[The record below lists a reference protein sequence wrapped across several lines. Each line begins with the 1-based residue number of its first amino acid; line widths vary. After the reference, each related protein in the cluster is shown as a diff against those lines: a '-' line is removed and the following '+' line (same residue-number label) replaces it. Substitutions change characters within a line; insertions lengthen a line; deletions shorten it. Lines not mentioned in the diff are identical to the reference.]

1 MIALGILGKFGALF
15 ATIPEPIIGGMFWA
29 LFGMI
34 LAVGLSNLQYVDL
47 NSSRNLFVLGFS
59 FFTGMMIPHWFETNP
74 GAIDTGVSLKADFI
88 FSFSKCFPV
97 ELSATKPPPH
107 LE

>member
-1 MIALGILGKFGALF
+1 MVQVGAVIMILLGILGKVGAVF
-15 ATIPEPIIGGMFWA
+15 ATIPEPIVGGMFWA

-59 FFTGMMIPHWFETNP
+59 FFTGMMIPHWVGKNET
-74 GAIDTGVSLKADFI
+74 AIDTGK
-88 FSFSKCFPV
+88 
-97 ELSATKPPPH
+97 
-107 LE
+107 